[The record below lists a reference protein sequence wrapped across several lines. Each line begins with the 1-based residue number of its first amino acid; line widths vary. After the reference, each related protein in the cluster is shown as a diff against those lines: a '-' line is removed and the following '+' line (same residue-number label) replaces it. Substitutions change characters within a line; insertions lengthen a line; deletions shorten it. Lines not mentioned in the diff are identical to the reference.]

1 MPRSRL
7 GTQVDRVFGASTRRG
22 RRGRRAFRA
31 TSLTGLPNPTNYVV
45 GSNGLGISVIS
56 TGSALIASDFFNPS
70 VGLGAPVPGSP
81 GADLLQMDFLASSN
95 ASGVFGV
102 VLMGVWGQSS
112 FIAGKCQCE
121 RCDSACAR

>member
-1 MPRSRL
+1 MPRSLL

-22 RRGRRAFRA
+22 RRVRRAFRA

-45 GSNGLGISVIS
+45 GGNGLGISVIN

-81 GADLLQMDFLASSN
+81 GANLLQMDFLASSN
-95 ASGVFGV
+95 ASGVFGI
-102 VLMGVWGQSS
+102 VLMGVRGQSS